1 MTEALKTHN
10 AVPPRA
16 ACLPN
21 GDSEAE
27 HLDLCTYV
35 QTIKTSARELIS
47 TVNSLIKL
55 NQWAEI
61 AQAER
66 VMAPHR
72 IADIEAALLHEVL
85 VRLPDDLSMRPSI
98 IISHRFPKMCDM
110 LVTDLRVLLDCIQPL
125 VVHATQQSAGGVVA
139 VTLTVDDD
147 CQSLTVDIY
156 HSGVDAAKSHC
167 ETLTDLYG
175 KDDLTTTESALGL
188 TIACKAAALLDG
200 EVSLPSPKYDAG
212 SHARAVFNSPVCA
225 SSIPPPCPIKEGQ
238 ASFPQKFYRL
248 ASASAMPSLG
258 HYFSHWLSNAGWLE
272 SKEKSESLVVVD
284 YNSDLAQF
292 YQQLASVSTEQV
304 VICLVP
310 EHATFPDFENE
321 RVRRQDN
328 AVYIQGPFLTEQLL
342 QAMELVATILV
353 EAQQSIMDLRDC
365 SFPKVVVAPNLLSAV
380 QDTTT
385 RATKSGKRNP
395 RLLKQ
400 TQRQLAESLQS
411 LAIGSEPSLLASKP
425 GADPKKPWT
434 LLVDDNRV
442 NLRLLEMYCE
452 RRGFPYRTA
461 TDGRQAVKIFSEAVV
476 TRYDALLQKDVPA
489 QAFDLILMDLQMPEC
504 DGIEATRQIRQMENE
519 NGWEKSVL
527 FIITGQDSPND
538 RKNAEE
544 AGADE
549 FLTKPLGPKVL
560 DQWVKKWCP
569 EAGI

>member
-1 MTEALKTHN
+1 MAL
-10 AVPPRA
+10 
-16 ACLPN
+16 
-21 GDSEAE
+21 
-27 HLDLCTYV
+27 
-35 QTIKTSARELIS
+35 
-47 TVNSLIKL
+47 
-55 NQWAEI
+55 
-61 AQAER
+61 
-66 VMAPHR
+66 HR
-72 IADIEAALLHEVL
+72 IADIEAALLREVL
-85 VRLPDDLSMRPSI
+85 VRLSDDLSIRPSI
-98 IISHRFPKMCDM
+98 IISHHFPKKCDM
-110 LVTDLRVLLDCIQPL
+110 LVTDLRVFLDCIQPL

-139 VTLTVDDD
+139 VTLTVDDHY
-147 CQSLTVDIY
+147 QSLTVDIY
-156 HSGVDAAKSHC
+156 HSRLDTAGPHC
-167 ETLTDLYG
+167 ETLADVHG
-175 KDDLTTTESALGL
+175 KDDLTTAESALGL

-200 EVSLPSPKYDAG
+200 EVSVLSPKHEVG
-212 SHARAVFNSPVCA
+212 SHARVVFNNPVCA
-225 SSIPPPCPIKEGQ
+225 SSISPPCTIKQGQ
-238 ASFPQKFYRL
+238 GLVPQKFYRF
-248 ASASAMPSLG
+248 ASTSAVPSLG
-258 HYFSHWLSNAGWLE
+258 HYFSRWLSNTGWLE

-284 YNSDLAQF
+284 YKSDLAQF

-353 EAQQSIMDLRDC
+353 EAQQSIAEVREC
-365 SFPKVVVAPNLLSAV
+365 SFPEVVDAPNLLATV
-380 QDTTT
+380 QNTIGC
-385 RATKSGKRNP
+385 AAKSGKRSP
-395 RLLKQ
+395 RFPKQ
-400 TQRQLAESLQS
+400 TQKQLAESLQS
-411 LAIGSEPSLLASKP
+411 LTIGSEPSLLATKL
-425 GADPKKPWT
+425 GTDLKKPWT
-434 LLVDDNRV
+434 LLVDDNTV

-476 TRYDALLQKDVPA
+476 TKYNALLQKDVPT
-489 QAFDLILMDLQMPEC
+489 QVFDLILMDLQMPEC
-504 DGIEATRQIRQMENE
+504 DGIDATRQIRQMEDD